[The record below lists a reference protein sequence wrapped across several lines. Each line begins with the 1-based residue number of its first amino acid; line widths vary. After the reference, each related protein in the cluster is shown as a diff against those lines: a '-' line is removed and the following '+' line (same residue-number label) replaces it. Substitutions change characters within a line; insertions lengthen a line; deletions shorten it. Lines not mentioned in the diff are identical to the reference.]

1 MAPAGL
7 LERLANPWRG
17 RVGRA
22 SRRTLWAFALAAVLG
37 GSHLARQGTL
47 VWRGLVLGMFAA
59 VLAAL
64 IARYVRERR
73 DWRSPRRTIGRVLV
87 PTDRALGER
96 ALRALTLAERAERD
110 DFAGSR
116 DLARFHYERL
126 LARASL
132 DAVQRTAR
140 RRAARWT
147 WAGMGILFC
156 CALAAAVG
164 PMRVIEGLDVLAA
177 TKGRAPV
184 PMDWLRFAR
193 VTAQPPGY
201 LRLPARELS
210 QGGFPSNQP
219 VGTLLSVKG
228 VPVREGRDLVLTDG
242 HTQVPFVSDGA
253 GGVVARWTLTESSV
267 LSVAAKFG
275 DVLIEERQPLV
286 LNARPDTA
294 PVVRVEGAPRTVQ
307 LRDIERLKILYSAS
321 DDQGLRQ
328 IDLVLSAGEHEDR
341 RVLARLS
348 GETTEERGG
357 HALTASDEF
366 LRRMFL
372 PVEIRVEARDND
384 PLTGPKW
391 GKSEAITVVP
401 PPVGEPEA
409 DRFQALAGG
418 HRLMVDLLAW
428 QLASVDAPDRAREER
443 KRARR
448 VADEMEAVLLD
459 AFGGLSVPT
468 GLATFLRG
476 QLSVLQTRPPAGASP
491 IRRTEDALLATDVAI
506 RGLGRRDA
514 QTVAKRL
521 GDVAE
526 EAADGA
532 RLARETEQRRRGLT
546 RLDAAVDA
554 LEAGGRQLQRL
565 GELGR
570 DLGSVALSE
579 LRRVQRA
586 RALDDLTHAEL
597 AARHLAARLRRPQP
611 SAAVVRGGGTESGV
625 GRGPAT
631 WGDPSRADDLFDQ
644 LASELEQLAREHA
657 SEISGVEGALSD
669 AEASVDSSELREEA
683 ERRAATI
690 RRAVADLPLP
700 GAEPGSARSSA
711 ALGREHAGSMAQS
724 LERLSLADAVQSGR
738 DAVSA
743 LRDARRL
750 SKRGASPS
758 DWVDDTM
765 LQDAKRRL
773 DNELT
778 WAEYW
783 LRRLQRRA
791 EERAKGA
798 LDQVSNR
805 EQGLAQRATNLSGR
819 GRIRETALPHEMVD
833 QLDRAASLMRDAA
846 RALHEGNG
854 QRGLRLQRRAQR
866 LLERSSTGRTAAESG
881 SEPSERGED
890 QQGESSR
897 RGMRTDGRVPD
908 GDANQRATEFRERVL
923 EGLARQKGGRL
934 APAIKRYAEGLLR

>member
-1 MAPAGL
+1 MAAAQS

-22 SRRTLWAFALAAVLG
+22 SRHTLWAFALAALLG
-37 GSHLARQGTL
+37 GAHLARQGTG
-47 VWRGLVLGMFAA
+47 VWRGLVLGLLTA
-59 VLAAL
+59 VAAAL
-64 IARYVRERR
+64 VVGHLRERR

-87 PTDRALGER
+87 PTDRAFGER
-96 ALRALTLAERAERD
+96 ALRALTLAERADRA
-110 DFAGSR
+110 DFSGSR

-132 DAVQRTAR
+132 AAVERTAR

-147 WAGMGILFC
+147 WAGMALMFG
-156 CALAAAVG
+156 CALAAAFG
-164 PMRVIEGLDVLAA
+164 PMRILEGLDVLAA

-184 PMDWLRFAR
+184 PMDWLQFAR
-193 VTAQPPGY
+193 VSAQPPGY
-201 LRLPARELS
+201 LRLPARQLGR
-210 QGGFPSNQP
+210 GGLPSSQP
-219 VGTLLSVKG
+219 VGALLSVEG

-242 HTQVPFVSDGA
+242 RTEVPFVSDGA
-253 GGVVARWTLTESSV
+253 GGVVARWTLTESGV
-267 LSVAAKFG
+267 LGVAARFG
-275 DVLIEERQPLV
+275 DVLIPEGKPLV
-286 LNARPDTA
+286 LNARPDLA
-294 PVVRVEGAPRTVQ
+294 PVVSVEGAPRTVQ
-307 LRDIERLKILYSAS
+307 LRDIERLKILYFAS
-321 DDQGLRQ
+321 DDHGLRQ
-328 IDLVLSAGEHEDR
+328 IDLVLSAGEHEER

-357 HALTASDEF
+357 HALTSGDEF

-372 PVEIRVEARDND
+372 PVQIRVEARDND

-409 DRFQALAGG
+409 DRFQALVGV
-418 HRLMVDLLAW
+418 HRLMVDFLAW
-428 QLASVDAPDRAREER
+428 QLASVDAPDRVREEHT
-443 KRARR
+443 RARR
-448 VADEMEAVLLD
+448 VANEMGVVLQD
-459 AFGGLSVPT
+459 TFGGLSVPT

-476 QLSVLQTRPPAGASP
+476 QLGVLHTRPAAGASP

-514 QTVAKRL
+514 RTVAKRL

-532 RLARETEQRRRGLT
+532 RLARETEHRRRGLT
-546 RLDAAVDA
+546 RLDAAIDA
-554 LEAGGRQLQRL
+554 VEAGAKQLQRL
-565 GELGR
+565 GELGL
-570 DLGSVALSE
+570 DLGSVARSE

-597 AARHLAARLRRPQP
+597 AARHLAARLRRPEP

-644 LASELEQLAREHA
+644 LASELEQLAQEHA
-657 SEISGVEGALSD
+657 AEISGVEGALSD
-669 AEASVDSSELREEA
+669 AEASVDSSQLRDEA
-683 ERRAATI
+683 ARRAATI
-690 RRAVADLPLP
+690 RRTVADLPLP
-700 GAEPGSARSSA
+700 GAEPGSARAAA

-743 LRDARRL
+743 LGDARRL
-750 SKRGASPS
+750 SKRRASPT
-758 DWVDDTM
+758 DWVDDT
-765 LQDAKRRL
+765 LLRDAKRRL
-773 DNELT
+773 DKELV

-798 LDQVSNR
+798 LDLASNR
-805 EQGLAQRATNLSGR
+805 EQGLAQRATNLAGR

-846 RALHEGNG
+846 SALHEGNG
-854 QRGLRLQRRAQR
+854 QRGVRLQRKAQR
-866 LLERSSTGRTAAESG
+866 LLEHSSTGKTAAESG
-881 SEPSERGED
+881 SDAAERGRD
-890 QQGESSR
+890 QNRESSR

-908 GDANQRATEFRERVL
+908 GDANQHAAEFRRRVL
-923 EGLARQKGGRL
+923 EGLGREKGGRL